1 MSPSPSSPT
10 YRARLISTKL
20 ALTRMARPGAQRQSG
35 VASSTTA
42 RGVYFL
48 LVGPREDRSV
58 GSTPRLPQTC
68 PMGDQGKAVG
78 WSSSHSIP
86 PPAAQPVRI
95 PDEPPE
101 STARPL
107 GN

>member
-1 MSPSPSSPT
+1 M
-10 YRARLISTKL
+10 
-20 ALTRMARPGAQRQSG
+20 
-35 VASSTTA
+35 
-42 RGVYFL
+42 
-48 LVGPREDRSV
+48 